1 VVFLILYYITPQLL
15 NFKTDNL
22 GENNDWDKIQRA
34 ISRSASIARDNGF
47 YIPMLNYLET
57 AAQNCKISF
66 MKVILLRFVLRCN
79 WISTVIYSQL
89 FNFIILFRF
98 QMEMLNKEVEEK
110 KEIMLTNILST
121 IAAVYITTRE
131 AQSSDSLSRW

>member
-1 VVFLILYYITPQLL
+1 
-15 NFKTDNL
+15 
-22 GENNDWDKIQRA
+22 
-34 ISRSASIARDNGF
+34 
-47 YIPMLNYLET
+47 MLNYLET

-79 WISTVIYSQL
+79 WIFTVIYSQL